1 MKDDTTFD
9 SQFTGLIKRN
19 ERIIFSTC
27 FFYANASVPF
37 DDLRQEVL
45 IALYHAY
52 SSFRNESTESTWV
65 YRVCINTC
73 VMSLKKFT
81 PRISFAPIEA
91 IQHLGAEL
99 AENAE
104 FRDKIEWLYEAI
116 SRLNPLEKA
125 AILMWLDGINYD
137 EIAANIG
144 IPRNTVA
151 SKLHR
156 IKKKLSNY
164 K

>member
-1 MKDDTTFD
+1 
-9 SQFTGLIKRN
+9 
-19 ERIIFSTC
+19 
-27 FFYANASVPF
+27 
-37 DDLRQEVL
+37 
-45 IALYHAY
+45 
-52 SSFRNESTESTWV
+52 
-65 YRVCINTC
+65 
-73 VMSLKKFT
+73 MSLKKFM
-81 PRISFAPIEA
+81 PRISFAPIDA
-91 IQHLGAEL
+91 IQHLDAEL
-99 AENAE
+99 ADNAE

-125 AILMWLDGINYD
+125 VILMWLDGINYD

-156 IKKKLSNY
+156 IKKKLSDY

>member
-1 MKDDTTFD
+1 MLLLCECV
-9 SQFTGLIKRN
+9 GA
-19 ERIIFSTC
+19 FSTI
-27 FFYANASVPF
+27 
-37 DDLRQEVL
+37 LRQEAL
-45 IALYHAY
+45 IVSYIMHFPLQK
-52 SSFRNESTESTWV
+52 REQGIDV
-65 YRVCINTC
+65 GVRVCINTC
-73 VMSLKKFT
+73 VVSLKKFT

-91 IQHLGAEL
+91 IQQLGAEL
-99 AENAE
+99 TDNAE

-125 AILMWLDGINYD
+125 VILMWLEGINYD

-151 SKLHR
+151 TKLHR